1 LPIFKLVS
9 TETGDL
15 NELPESTKNLLKIQ
29 SEMDEYFGPIIDKRS
44 KDPKQ
49 DLISSL
55 IKAEAEGTHL
65 TKEEILAFCTLLL
78 LAGHVTTVNLIGNA
92 VLSLLQ
98 YQEQFSIL
106 KTDSSFSLIPY
117 VVEETL
123 RFRSPV
129 QAVFRITKE
138 GAKVADQTIE
148 PGQGVVIWL

>member
-49 DLISSL
+49 DLISSM
-55 IKAEAEGTHL
+55 IKAEADGTYL

-78 LAGHVTTVNLIGNA
+78 LADHVTTVNLIGNA
-92 VLSLLQ
+92 VLSPAISGTVQ
-98 YQEQFSIL
+98 YF
-106 KTDSSFSLIPY
+106 KD
-117 VVEETL
+117 
-123 RFRSPV
+123 
-129 QAVFRITKE
+129 
-138 GAKVADQTIE
+138 
-148 PGQGVVIWL
+148 